1 MSSRKDRKMVCC
13 GFWLQQKLD
22 WTRLDHGQDQGSDH
36 RLHHRPN
43 KKGFKKLTKKK
54 NIYIYIERE
63 REKESQ
69 RVYLVLN
76 AVVAELSIHK
86 LKN

>member
-1 MSSRKDRKMVCC
+1 MCC

-36 RLHHRPN
+36 GLHHRPN
-43 KKGFKKLTKKK
+43 KKVFKKLDKKK
-54 NIYIYIERE
+54 KIYIYIYICGG
-63 REKESQ
+63 
-69 RVYLVLN
+69 RVYLGLSLSKVLN